1 MASKKVERASLDVLL
16 KKPPRTKVIEVE
28 LADDQKVSILF
39 RAIGS
44 KAYDDLLGSHPPSK
58 RDKEIGGV
66 WNSDT
71 FPPSLIAACAV
82 EPEISEEAAKE
93 IFASEDWSRGELMD
107 MFMKVVT
114 LNSEGMNIP
123 FTQSD

>member
-1 MASKKVERASLDVLL
+1 M
-16 KKPPRTKVIEVE
+16 E

-39 RAIGS
+39 KAIGS
-44 KAYDDLLGSHPPSK
+44 KAYDDLLSAHPPSK
-58 RDKEIGGV
+58 KDKEIGGV
-66 WNSDT
+66 WNSDS
-71 FPPSLIAACAV
+71 FPPALLSACAV
-82 EPEISEEAAKE
+82 EPLIDEEAAKE

-123 FTQSD
+123 FTQND